1 MKRNQFGVNLD
12 QGIPL
17 LTKIEF
23 EKLHVDC
30 FNNTTEKLCTWI
42 KEDNK
47 PLFIGGQIGSGKS
60 TLIEKSFSDV
70 SQRPDITLHFDRE
83 SINLDTGDFWGII
96 LSGFIQAA
104 LKQKADL
111 SFCKLPQE
119 LGGYEPGDWKALFN
133 ALSPKEYSMSS
144 FDTKIALRK
153 TIAEKDRYIKEIV
166 SEIGKRLETALGEKP
181 LFIFASGLDKFEPGS
196 PAFIAVQEIIPV
208 LNRFKILYEVNA
220 VHLFSK
226 SSLPFSHGERLFIPT
241 AEHDSVCE
249 MLSKRMGNYA
259 KAILKEIDLLA
270 WWSGG
275 NPRQALRLLTHFETS
290 RKNRKWNRAECIA
303 FAIRETAKDS
313 FAYSPKPS
321 VELMKTI
328 KHSGKIETSY
338 FSLPND
344 RETAR
349 KALYGNWILI
359 KEVSNDISLP
369 ASVNPLVK
377 EAFDVSVTPE
387 EPEIK
392 LLNEYA
398 VASGISEL
406 GLDLYRLDQE
416 TGEEKSG
423 DQLLLEFLASG
434 VEHPIS
440 TNLSEIFDVLRGA
453 LLSKDRAD
461 RVIIAYKDQKI
472 AEAARHYLF
481 AKANTYEYQRYRH
494 FAFEGGSGRKPLEK
508 IEGILSKD
516 IDIVSLEFVGK
527 WEKTQLEA
535 LDKQRDR
542 LLDFQML
549 WWIPYEELKKYL
561 PYWIHLR
568 QLFEIFIL
576 EDELLGSISTEEV
589 TEDLSF
595 FEELAVDENNAY
607 AEVIKNLKVVLDYLK
622 NIRKE

>member
-1 MKRNQFGVNLD
+1 MKRYQFGINLD
-12 QGIPL
+12 EGIPL

-23 EKLHVDC
+23 EKFHVDC
-30 FNNTTEKLCTWI
+30 FNNTVEKLCAWI
-42 KEDNK
+42 KEGNS
-47 PLFIGGQIGSGKS
+47 PLSIGGQIGSGKS
-60 TLIEKSFSDV
+60 TLIEKSFTDV
-70 SQRPDITLHFDRE
+70 FLRPDITLHFDRE

-96 LSGFIQAA
+96 LSGFMQAA
-104 LKQKADL
+104 LKQKVDL

-119 LGGYEPGDWKALFN
+119 LGGYGPGDWEALLN

-153 TIAEKDRYIKEIV
+153 KIAEKDRYIKEIA
-166 SEIGKRLETALGEKP
+166 SEIGKQLEAALAGKH
-181 LFIFASGLDKFEPGS
+181 LFIFASGLDKFETAS
-196 PAFIAVQEIIPV
+196 AAFLAVQEIIPV
-208 LNRFKILYEVNA
+208 LNRFKTLYEVNA
-220 VHLFSK
+220 VHLFLK
-226 SSLPFSHGERLFIPT
+226 SGLPFSLGERLFLPT
-241 AEHDSVCE
+241 AGHDSVVE

-259 KAILKEIDLLA
+259 KAILKEIELLA

-275 NPRQALRLLTHFETS
+275 NPRQALRLLTHFEAS
-290 RKNRKWNRAECIA
+290 RKNRKGNRAESIA
-303 FAIRETAKDS
+303 VAIRETAKDL

-321 VELMKTI
+321 IELMKTI
-328 KHSGKIETSY
+328 KRSGKIETSL
-338 FSLPND
+338 FSLPGD
-344 RETAR
+344 KETAR
-349 KALYGNWILI
+349 RALYGNWILI
-359 KEVSNDISLP
+359 KEVSNDISVP

-377 EAFDVSVTPE
+377 GVFDVSGTPE

-398 VASGISEL
+398 VASGISAL
-406 GLDLYRLDQE
+406 GLGLYRLDQE

-434 VEHPIS
+434 VEQPIS
-440 TNLSEIFDVLRGA
+440 SNLSEIFDVLRGA

-494 FAFEGGSGRKPLEK
+494 FAFEGGSGRKPLGK
-508 IEGILSKD
+508 IEEILSED

-527 WEKTQLEA
+527 WEKAQLET

-542 LLDFQML
+542 FLDFQML
-549 WWIPYEELKKYL
+549 WWIPYEKLKGYL
-561 PYWIHLR
+561 LHWIHLR

-576 EDELLGSISTEEV
+576 EDELLGSISAEEV
-589 TEDLSF
+589 RAELSF
-595 FEELAVDENNAY
+595 VEGLAIDENNAY
-607 AEVIKNLKVVLDYLK
+607 KGVIENLKIVLEYLK
-622 NIRKE
+622 NVREE